1 MAVDFSPVVASV
13 LQNPISLGVITK
25 LLGDVVKG
33 QLKNLD
39 NSGALVKNK
48 AVVQP
53 IVFVLSAIVA
63 VLSAAVEGNAQ
74 SYDPS
79 SFLSFLTMT
88 YLSAVGAD
96 QTLKGGKAAVA
107 AVKEAKK

>member
-1 MAVDFSPVVASV
+1 MAVDFSPILNGV
-13 LQNPISLGVITK
+13 LQNPVSMGILTK
-25 LLGDVVKG
+25 FLGDVVKG

-39 NSGALVKNK
+39 SSGALVKNK

-63 VLSAAVEGNAQ
+63 VLSAAMEGNAA

-107 AVKEAKK
+107 AVAKK